1 MKYKVDDEV
10 ITKVT
15 KGDVPSGTFGVVD
28 SVEGKDIWV
37 AVYIPA
43 DDDVPYDYIRYDE
56 DQIEFPCHFRMQS
69 RTGGRRKYMK
79 WRSVNE

>member
-56 DQIEFPCHFRMQS
+56 DQIEFLFQEPPLGGFLPCNR
-69 RTGGRRKYMK
+69 
-79 WRSVNE
+79 N

>member
-1 MKYKVDDEV
+1 MMYRRGERQYPPNLQQSGQGELAMKYKVDDEV

-15 KGDVPSGTFGVVD
+15 KGDVPSGAFGVAD

-43 DDDVPYDYIRYDE
+43 DDDVPYDL
-56 DQIEFPCHFRMQS
+56 
-69 RTGGRRKYMK
+69 KK
-79 WRSVNE
+79 

>member
-28 SVEGKDIWV
+28 SVERKDIWV

-56 DQIEFPCHFRMQS
+56 DQIEFP
-69 RTGGRRKYMK
+69 
-79 WRSVNE
+79 